1 MAHTDFEE
9 EEFTGQL
16 TGAVIKRIISLVRPH
31 MRWVAAFTVAMVCVS
46 MMDSIFTLINKQII
60 DRSVVGGDPNAL
72 WQMASIWIGLTLFQA
87 GGAFTFIYM
96 VGVLGERVR
105 YDLRKKMFNHLQ
117 ELSLSY
123 YNQNAVGRLMAR
135 VTSDSERVSDLLTW
149 GLLDSTWAVV
159 NIITSAAFMLY
170 INWRLALIVLAILPL
185 LIVVAVKFRKLIL
198 VEYRASRK
206 ANSKITGAFN
216 ENVTGVR
223 VTKALGREDE
233 NLVEFKVLTND
244 MYRASY
250 RAAWLSALFL
260 PSVQMIS
267 AIVLSAIVWYG
278 GIQAQWGLI
287 TLGGIQAFISYVTFM
302 LWPVQDL
309 ARIYAEMQN
318 SIASAERIFK
328 LLDTDPDVKDRPEAN
343 EPGTIQGEI
352 EFDHV
357 DFFYDDDA
365 GKVHPAGRVHPAGK
379 VQTVETISTGQPG
392 KNGNDADRE
401 DFSGGG
407 SDEEIPTLVLAD
419 FNLRVKPGE
428 TIALVG
434 PTGGGKTTIVNLICR
449 FFEPKRGVIR
459 LNGRDYTEYTLHG
472 IQSRIGVVLQTPH
485 LFSGTV
491 RENIRYGCLDATDV
505 EIEEAAKLAGAHE
518 FITHLEKGYDQEV
531 GEGGNMLSVGQK
543 QLISLARAV
552 LAKPEVFI
560 MDEATSSVDTLT
572 EAQIQRGMEHLM
584 KGRTSFVIAHRLST
598 IRRADRI
605 IVIEGGQIAEM
616 GTHAELL
623 RQRGHYYRLYTQQ
636 FRYEREQA
644 YGDSLAASAAAN

>member
-1 MAHTDFEE
+1 MAQTEFEE

-16 TGAVIKRIISLVRPH
+16 TGAVFKRIIRLVLPH
-31 MRWVAAFTVAMVCVS
+31 WRFVAAFTFAMVCVS
-46 MMDSIFTLINKQII
+46 MMDSIFTLINKTII
-60 DRSVVGGDPNAL
+60 DRSVVGGDASAL
-72 WQMASIWIGLTLFQA
+72 WPMAIIWMGLTLFQA
-87 GGAFTFIYM
+87 AGAFTFIYM
-96 VGVLGERVR
+96 VGVLGERIR

-123 YNQNAVGRLMAR
+123 YNQNAVGRLIAR

-149 GLLDSTWAVV
+149 GVLDSTWAVV

-170 INWRLALIVLAILPL
+170 INWRLALIVLAILPV
-185 LIVVAVKFRKLIL
+185 LIFVAVKFRKLIL

-206 ANSKITGAFN
+206 ANSKITGAYN

-223 VTKALGREDE
+223 VTKALGREAG
-233 NLVEFKVLTND
+233 NLADFKVLTSE

-278 GIQAQWGLI
+278 GLQAEWGFI

-328 LLDTDPDVKDRPEAN
+328 LLDTEPEVKDRTDAI
-343 EPGTIQGEI
+343 EPSTIHGEI

-357 DFFYDDDA
+357 DFFYDDQAGNDPSA
-365 GKVHPAGRVHPAGK
+365 GKIYPEIQAQADL
-379 VQTVETISTGQPG
+379 PG
-392 KNGNDADRE
+392 TDGDEAADE
-401 DFSGGG
+401 A
-407 SDEEIPTLVLAD
+407 PCLVLED
-419 FNLRVKPGE
+419 FNLRVNPGE

-434 PTGGGKTTIVNLICR
+434 PTGGGKTTIVNLMCR

-491 RENIRYGCLDATDV
+491 RENIRYGCLGATDS
-505 EIEEAAKLAGAHE
+505 EIEEAARVAGAHE
-518 FITHLEKGYDQEV
+518 FITHLDKGYDQEV
-531 GEGGNMLSVGQK
+531 GEGGSLLSVGQK

-552 LAKPEVFI
+552 LAKPEIFI

-605 IVIEGGQIAEM
+605 IVIQGGKITEM

-623 RQRGHYYRLYTQQ
+623 RLRGHYYRLYTQQ
-636 FRYEREQA
+636 FRYEREQV
-644 YGDSLAASAAAN
+644 YGDPLAMPTTAN